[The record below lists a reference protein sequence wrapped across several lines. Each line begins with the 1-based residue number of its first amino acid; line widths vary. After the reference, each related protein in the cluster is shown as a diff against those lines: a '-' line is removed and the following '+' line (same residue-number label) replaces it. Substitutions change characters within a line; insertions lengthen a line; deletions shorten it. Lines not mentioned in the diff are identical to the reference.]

1 LKKKD
6 DAGLKK
12 LRVDRVSLGYVMRR
26 HCEERMLCFR
36 CGSEKVVSRVC
47 DYDINGSS
55 EEFVGFVCEPCE
67 IELEM
72 LHSTRKNHVFIID
85 AFPADGSLP
94 VFA

>member
-1 LKKKD
+1 M
-6 DAGLKK
+6 KK
-12 LRVDRVSLGYVMRR
+12 LKVNPASIEYVMRGF
-26 HCEERMLCFR
+26 CEERKLCFR

>member
-1 LKKKD
+1 M
-6 DAGLKK
+6 KK
-12 LRVDRVSLGYVMRR
+12 LKVNPASIEYVMRGF
-26 HCEERMLCFR
+26 CEERKLCFR

-55 EEFVGFVCEPCE
+55 EEFVGFACEPCE